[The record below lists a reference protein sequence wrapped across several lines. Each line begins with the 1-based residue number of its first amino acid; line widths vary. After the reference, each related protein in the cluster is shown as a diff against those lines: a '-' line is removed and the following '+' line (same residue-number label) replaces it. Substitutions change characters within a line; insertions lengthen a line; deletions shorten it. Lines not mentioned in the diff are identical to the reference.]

1 MVLRARD
8 GVGQP
13 IEPELG
19 EAGQELLEVL
29 PAEGAKDQF
38 GGLGA
43 ASPAH
48 RGEDEPGE
56 IGVIERG
63 DGAVAPRRRD
73 IVGAQAVGPSP
84 ATVVRC
90 ITRRCFA

>member
-1 MVLRARD
+1 VVLGARD

-13 IEPELG
+13 VEPELG

-29 PAEGAKDQF
+29 AAEGAKDQL
-38 GGLGA
+38 GGVGA

-48 RGEDEPGE
+48 RGEDEAGQ
-56 IGVIERG
+56 IGVIERR

-73 IVGAQAVGPSP
+73 VVGAQAVGPSP

-90 ITRRCFA
+90 ITRRGFA